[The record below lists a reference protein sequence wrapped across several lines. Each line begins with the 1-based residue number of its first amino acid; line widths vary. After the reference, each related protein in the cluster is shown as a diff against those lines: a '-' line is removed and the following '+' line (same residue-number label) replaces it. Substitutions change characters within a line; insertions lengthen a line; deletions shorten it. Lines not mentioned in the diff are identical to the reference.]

1 MHILEVLFVTLE
13 LISAYLFNLIR
24 LNKQKHSL
32 LDPVPT
38 LKDAW
43 HEWLGFS
50 KFDLFQ
56 LSNTAL
62 SATCS
67 SCLCF
72 FSGKGSKHGLGD
84 GGTSYLE
91 TPKNS
96 SSNKRRWTNILL
108 AINVV

>member
-1 MHILEVLFVTLE
+1 MTLE
-13 LISAYLFNLIR
+13 LIAAYLFNLVR

-32 LDPVPT
+32 LGLAPR

-43 HEWLGFS
+43 HEWLGFN

-56 LSNTAL
+56 LSNNAV

-67 SCLCF
+67 SCLCL
-72 FSGKGSKHGLGD
+72 FSGKRSKHELGD
-84 GGTSYLE
+84 GGSSYLE

-96 SSNKRRWTNILL
+96 SSNKRQWTNILL